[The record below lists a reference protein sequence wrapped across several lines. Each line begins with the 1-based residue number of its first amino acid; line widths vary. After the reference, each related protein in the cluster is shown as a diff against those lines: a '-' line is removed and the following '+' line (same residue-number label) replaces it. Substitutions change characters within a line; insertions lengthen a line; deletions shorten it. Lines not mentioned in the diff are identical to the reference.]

1 VTDSISRLREIV
13 AQLRAPDGC
22 PWDREQ
28 THLSLKPHLLEEC
41 YELFDAI
48 DDGNSVELRE
58 ELGDL
63 LLQVVM
69 HSQMAAE
76 RGAFTFD
83 SVADGIANKL
93 VSRHPHVFG
102 DVELGTSEAVLKH
115 WETLKRAE
123 KQERKSN
130 LDGVPRALP
139 ALARAQKIQSKA
151 SRVGFDWPEP
161 GPAWEKVLEEVEE
174 VKRAGSNDEL
184 AVELGDLLFA
194 LVNVIRLRK
203 LDAEQLLNS
212 ATSKFQRRF
221 QAMEA
226 YAREHGIDLKQ
237 LDLTGLD
244 ELWTKVKA
252 DEGDSL

>member
-1 VTDSISRLREIV
+1 
-13 AQLRAPDGC
+13 
-22 PWDREQ
+22 
-28 THLSLKPHLLEEC
+28 
-41 YELFDAI
+41 
-48 DDGNSVELRE
+48 
-58 ELGDL
+58 
-63 LLQVVM
+63 VM

-76 RGAFTFD
+76 RGEFTFD

-93 VSRHPHVFG
+93 VRRHPHVFG

-123 KQERKSN
+123 KQERKST

-161 GPAWEKVLEEVEE
+161 EPAWEKVLEEVEE

-203 LDAEQLLNS
+203 LDAELLLNS
-212 ATSKFQRRF
+212 ATTKFQRRF

-226 YAREHGIDLKQ
+226 YAREHRIDLKQ
-237 LDLTGLD
+237 LDLIGLD

-252 DEGDSL
+252 DEDSL

>member
-1 VTDSISRLREIV
+1 MTDSVSRLREIV
-13 AQLRAPDGC
+13 AQLRAPHGC

-28 THLSLKPHLLEEC
+28 THVSLKPHLLEEC

-48 DDGNSVELRE
+48 DDGSSEELRE

-76 RGAFTFD
+76 RGEFTFD

-93 VSRHPHVFG
+93 VRRHPHVFG

-115 WETLKRAE
+115 WETLKRTE
-123 KQERKSN
+123 KQERKSI

-139 ALARAQKIQSKA
+139 ALARAQKIQAKA
-151 SRVGFDWPEP
+151 SRVGFDWPGPE
-161 GPAWEKVLEEVEE
+161 PAWEKVVEEIEE
-174 VKRAGSNDEL
+174 VKRVGSDDER
-184 AVELGDLLFA
+184 AAELGDLLFA
-194 LVNVIRLRK
+194 LVNVIRLRH

-212 ATSKFQRRF
+212 ATTKFQRRF
-221 QAMEA
+221 QLMEA
-226 YAREHGIDLKQ
+226 YACEREIDLKQ
-237 LDLTGLD
+237 LDLAGLE
-244 ELWTKVKA
+244 ELWIQAKA
-252 DEGDSL
+252 ASDS

>member
-13 AQLRAPDGC
+13 AQLRAPNGC

-28 THLSLKPHLLEEC
+28 THVSLKPHLLEEC

-48 DDGNSVELRE
+48 DDGNSAELRE

-76 RGAFTFD
+76 RGEFTFD

-93 VSRHPHVFG
+93 VHRHPHVFG

-115 WETLKRAE
+115 WEILKRAE
-123 KQERKSN
+123 KQERKSI

-151 SRVGFDWPEP
+151 SRVGFDWPGPE
-161 GPAWEKVLEEVEE
+161 PAWEKVLEEVEE
-174 VKRAGSNDEL
+174 VKGAGSNDEL

-203 LDAEQLLNS
+203 LDSEQLLNS
-212 ATSKFQRRF
+212 ATTKFQRRF
-221 QAMEA
+221 QSMEA
-226 YAREHGIDLKQ
+226 YAREHSIDLKQ
-237 LDLTGLD
+237 LDLAALD
-244 ELWTKVKA
+244 ELWTRAKA
-252 DEGDSL
+252 AEDSL

>member
-13 AQLRAPDGC
+13 AQLRAPNGC

-28 THLSLKPHLLEEC
+28 THVSLKPHLLEEC

-48 DDGNSVELRE
+48 DDGNSAELRE

-76 RGAFTFD
+76 RGEFTFD

-93 VSRHPHVFG
+93 VDRHPHVFG
-102 DVELGTSEAVLKH
+102 DVELRTSEAVLKH
-115 WETLKRAE
+115 WEVLKRAE
-123 KQERKSN
+123 KQERKSIV
-130 LDGVPRALP
+130 DGVPRTLP
-139 ALARAQKIQSKA
+139 ALARAQKIQSKV
-151 SRVGFDWPEP
+151 SRVGFDWPGPE
-161 GPAWEKVLEEVEE
+161 PAWEKVLEEVEE
-174 VKRAGSNDEL
+174 VKGAGSDDEL

-194 LVNVIRLRK
+194 LVNVIRLRQ

-212 ATSKFQRRF
+212 ATTKFQRRF
-221 QAMEA
+221 QSMEA

-237 LDLTGLD
+237 LDLAGLD
-244 ELWTKVKA
+244 ELWTKAKA
-252 DEGDSL
+252 AEDSL

>member
-1 VTDSISRLREIV
+1 MTDSISRLREIV
-13 AQLRAPDGC
+13 AQLRAPNGC

-28 THLSLKPHLLEEC
+28 THVSLKPHLLEEC

-48 DDGNSVELRE
+48 DDGNSAELRE

-76 RGAFTFD
+76 RGEFTFD

-93 VSRHPHVFG
+93 VHRHPHVFG
-102 DVELGTSEAVLKH
+102 DVELATSEAVLKH
-115 WETLKRAE
+115 WEILKRAE
-123 KQERKSN
+123 KQERKSI

-151 SRVGFDWPEP
+151 SRVGFDWPGPE
-161 GPAWEKVLEEVEE
+161 PAWEKVLEEVEE
-174 VKRAGSNDEL
+174 VKGAGSNDEL
-184 AVELGDLLFA
+184 AMELGDLLFA
-194 LVNVIRLRK
+194 LVNVIRLRQ

-212 ATSKFQRRF
+212 ATTKFRRRF
-221 QAMEA
+221 QSMEA
-226 YAREHGIDLKQ
+226 YARENGIDLKQ
-237 LDLTGLD
+237 LDLAGLD
-244 ELWTKVKA
+244 ELWTKVKT
-252 DEGDSL
+252 DEDSL

>member
-1 VTDSISRLREIV
+1 MSDSISRLREIV
-13 AQLRAPDGC
+13 AQLRAPNGC

-28 THLSLKPHLLEEC
+28 THVSLKPHLLEEC

-48 DDGNSVELRE
+48 DDGNSAELRE

-76 RGAFTFD
+76 RGEFTFD

-93 VSRHPHVFG
+93 VDRHPHVFG
-102 DVELGTSEAVLKH
+102 DVELRTSEAVLKH
-115 WETLKRAE
+115 WEVLKRAE
-123 KQERKSN
+123 KQERKSIV
-130 LDGVPRALP
+130 DGVPRTLP
-139 ALARAQKIQSKA
+139 ALARAQKIQSKV
-151 SRVGFDWPEP
+151 SRVGFDWPGPE
-161 GPAWEKVLEEVEE
+161 PAWEKVLEEVEE
-174 VKRAGSNDEL
+174 VKGAGSDDEL

-194 LVNVIRLRK
+194 LVNVIRLRQ

-212 ATSKFQRRF
+212 ATTKFQRRF
-221 QAMEA
+221 QSMEA

-237 LDLTGLD
+237 LDLAGLD
-244 ELWTKVKA
+244 ELWTKVKTA
-252 DEGDSL
+252 EDSL

>member
-1 VTDSISRLREIV
+1 MSDSISRLREIV
-13 AQLRAPDGC
+13 AQLRAPNGC

-28 THLSLKPHLLEEC
+28 THVSLKPHLLEEC

-48 DDGNSVELRE
+48 DDGNSAELRE

-76 RGAFTFD
+76 RGEFTFD

-93 VSRHPHVFG
+93 VDRHPHVFG
-102 DVELGTSEAVLKH
+102 DVELRTSEAVLKH
-115 WETLKRAE
+115 WEVLKRAE
-123 KQERKSN
+123 KQERKSIV
-130 LDGVPRALP
+130 DGVPRTLP
-139 ALARAQKIQSKA
+139 ALARAQKIQSKV
-151 SRVGFDWPEP
+151 SRVGFDWPGPE
-161 GPAWEKVLEEVEE
+161 PAWEKVLEEVEE
-174 VKRAGSNDEL
+174 VKGAGSDDEL

-194 LVNVIRLRK
+194 LVNVIRLRQ

-212 ATSKFQRRF
+212 ATTKFQRRF
-221 QAMEA
+221 QSMEA

-237 LDLTGLD
+237 LDLAGLD
-244 ELWTKVKA
+244 ELWTKAKA
-252 DEGDSL
+252 AEDSL